1 MHILLGTYIHVQCQ
15 TFFISGIPEN
25 LATFNI
31 QFGGPTTTI
40 NEINEI
46 ETSPVTLQL
55 EEEDEAN
62 QVVDL
67 VNEVID
73 SEIEAA
79 VETTTEA
86 ASDDEEYMYEYVYYY
101 YDEDGVNGTVV
112 DIKPANSLTKI
123 QNISAEAV
131 NIHTN
136 IGNIIMTFHYQHILF
151 QVTHPQ
157 YTQGVPTTLIL
168 RKWTMQ
174 KRVLDCP
181 YLVYPSP
188 PYLSALVLV
197 LPPPSARCFPMVGS
211 SHWEERERLLRRNTL
226 LVKDPPL

>member
-1 MHILLGTYIHVQCQ
+1 M
-15 TFFISGIPEN
+15 
-25 LATFNI
+25 
-31 QFGGPTTTI
+31 
-40 NEINEI
+40 
-46 ETSPVTLQL
+46 QL

-79 VETTTEA
+79 TETTTQD
-86 ASDDEEYMYEYVYYY
+86 STGEEDYMYEYVYYY

-136 IGNIIMTFHYQHILF
+136 IGIIIP
-151 QVTHPQ
+151 V
-157 YTQGVPTTLIL
+157 
-168 RKWTMQ
+168 
-174 KRVLDCP
+174 
-181 YLVYPSP
+181 
-188 PYLSALVLV
+188 
-197 LPPPSARCFPMVGS
+197 
-211 SHWEERERLLRRNTL
+211 
-226 LVKDPPL
+226 